1 MRVGS
6 KEEAVPGEPL
16 KGVERILS
24 RGPLQ
29 QVLSHKK
36 PLTENFGIRYMVYR
50 MLSSLLKLKSFAKP
64 ILRDEV
70 YLSIKEAIL
79 TGELTPG
86 ERLSIG
92 RLLQEIGF
100 SPTPIREALLKLEQE
115 GFVSRL
121 QRGGFIV
128 SRFTKKDIEEIFEI
142 RSLLESHAVGLAMNH
157 IQTKDIKWLEKNIAE
172 SEQFIL
178 KNKLN
183 KVSTLNTEFHDYL
196 NRLSKND
203 RLLFLINELRD
214 RIYQYRSAILRVP
227 EKAEISIDHHRK
239 MIQAIKK
246 KDVDILKKLT
256 HEHIHIGK
264 EVIFAEIEKGTMKL

>member
-1 MRVGS
+1 
-6 KEEAVPGEPL
+6 
-16 KGVERILS
+16 
-24 RGPLQ
+24 
-29 QVLSHKK
+29 
-36 PLTENFGIRYMVYR
+36 MVYR

-157 IQTKDIKWLEKNIAE
+157 IQTKDIKWLEKNIEE

-246 KDVDILKKLT
+246 KDVDILRKLT

>member
-1 MRVGS
+1 MRNTFS
-6 KEEAVPGEPL
+6 K
-16 KGVERILS
+16 
-24 RGPLQ
+24 
-29 QVLSHKK
+29 
-36 PLTENFGIRYMVYR
+36 F
-50 MLSSLLKLKSFAKP
+50 KSFAKP

-79 TGELTPG
+79 TGEMTPG
-86 ERLSIG
+86 QRLSIG
-92 RLLQEIGF
+92 HLLQEIGF

-142 RSLLESHAVGLAMNH
+142 RSLLESYAVGLAMNH
-157 IQTKDIKWLEKNIAE
+157 IQRKDIQWLEKNIEE
-172 SEQFIL
+172 SEQYIL
-178 KNKLN
+178 KNKLS

-203 RLLFLINELRD
+203 RLLSLINELRD

-227 EKAEISIDHHRK
+227 EKAKISIDHHRK

-246 KDVDILKKLT
+246 KDVDDLKKLT

-264 EVIFAEIEKGTMKL
+264 EVIFAEIEKGAIIL